1 MLGHVPTILS
11 RVADQRRHDDQNES
25 ALQTRLDKFEPAR
38 SGSMHD
44 AQLNLPG
51 GDAGWSTIMD
61 WIQVV
66 GPPLSALRQE
76 RSIGPAKI
84 DLAIPFDDEMAALS
98 IDLPSGAAET
108 IGRYGID
115 TEFSVYLTSKD
126 E

>member
-1 MLGHVPTILS
+1 MTKTAL
-11 RVADQRRHDDQNES
+11 ES

-51 GDAGWSTIMD
+51 GDGGWSTIMG

-66 GPPLSALRQE
+66 GPPRSALRQE
-76 RSIGPAKI
+76 RSIGLAKI
-84 DLAIPFDDEMAALS
+84 DLAIPFDDDMAALS

-115 TEFSVYLTSKD
+115 IEFSVYLTSKD